1 MLTYI
6 ISNFSDKFPKAKEI
20 KEKINKWDLINFFK
34 VFKQVK
40 AFCIVKRITD
50 KTKAQHL
57 KWKKIFVNDM
67 TNKRLISKI
76 HEQFIQL
83 IVKKNPNPIEKW
95 AEDLNRHFSKEGI
108 QMVNRHRKNAQHHLS
123 LEKCKLRPQ
132 WSITSHL
139 PEWLLSKRTLI
150 TNVSKNAEKGEPS
163 YTAGEN
169 VNLCSHC
176 GKQYGGFP
184 KT

>member
-6 ISNFSDKFPKAKEI
+6 ISNFLDKFPKAKEI
-20 KEKINKWDLINFFK
+20 KEKINKWDLINIFK
-34 VFKQVK
+34 VFKQIK
-40 AFCIVKRITD
+40 TFCIAKRIID
-50 KTKAQHL
+50 KTKGQHL
-57 KWKKIFVNDM
+57 EWEKIFVNNV

-76 HEQFIQL
+76 HEQFIQP
-83 IVKKNPNPIEKW
+83 IIKKNPNPIEKW

-139 PEWLLSKRTLI
+139 PEWFLSKRTLI
-150 TNVSKNAEKGEPS
+150 TNVGKNAEKGESS

-176 GKQYGGFP
+176 GKQYGSFP